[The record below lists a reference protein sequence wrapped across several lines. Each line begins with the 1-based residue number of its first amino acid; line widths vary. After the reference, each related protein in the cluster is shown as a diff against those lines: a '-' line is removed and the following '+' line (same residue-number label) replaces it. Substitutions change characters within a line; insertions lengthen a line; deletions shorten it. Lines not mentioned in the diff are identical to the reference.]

1 MYEQDPYA
9 AQVGAAVFWFMFA
22 IVVVS
27 AVAVYVDAKRIG
39 ARKGLVTGIANNSPG
54 MWAFG
59 VIAMWILVLPIYLAN
74 RDKLKTAAAAGR
86 RGDHQ
91 PRFAP
96 SAYQQTGWGPSPYA
110 PGYAPAP
117 AYNPGPVMPPAGWYE
132 DPERRDCNRWW
143 DGHQWTEHR
152 TLKPS

>member
-1 MYEQDPYA
+1 MYEQDPYT
-9 AQVGAAVFWFMFA
+9 AQAGAAVFWFMLA

-27 AVAVYVDAKRIG
+27 AIAVYVDAKRIG

-74 RDKLKTAAAAGR
+74 RDKLKTAAAADR

-96 SAYQQTGWGPSPYA
+96 SYQQTGWGPSPYA
-110 PGYAPAP
+110 PGFGPAP

-152 TLKPS
+152 TLKPY